1 MVNEDWSIHAYAI
14 RAIGVAILLCLGG
27 CSSGPPWT
35 LSQSPDQITLRWY
48 PDATP
53 DVAANWVAQT
63 HCGSWGKSAELVSYD
78 QDGSAQ
84 LAKYRCR

>member
-1 MVNEDWSIHAYAI
+1 MYAYAV
-14 RAIGVAILLCLGG
+14 RAIGVGILLCLAA

-48 PDATP
+48 PDSTP
-53 DVAANWVAQT
+53 DGTANWVAQT
-63 HCGSWGKSAELVSYD
+63 HCQSWGRSAELVSYD

-84 LAKYRCR
+84 LAKYQCR

>member
-1 MVNEDWSIHAYAI
+1 MVNEDWSMHAYAI
-14 RAIGVAILLCLGG
+14 RAIGVGILLCLGA

-48 PDATP
+48 PDSTP
-53 DVAANWVAQT
+53 DGTADWVAQT
-63 HCGSWGKSAELVSYD
+63 HCQSWGKSAELVSYD

>member
-1 MVNEDWSIHAYAI
+1 MVNENWSMHAYAI
-14 RAIGVAILLCLGG
+14 RAIGAGILLCLGA
-27 CSSGPPWT
+27 CSTGPPWT

-63 HCGSWGKSAELVSYD
+63 HCGTWGKNAELVSYD

-84 LAKYRCR
+84 LAK

>member
-1 MVNEDWSIHAYAI
+1 MFACVI
-14 RAIGVAILLCLGG
+14 RGIGIGTLLCFGACG
-27 CSSGPPWT
+27 STGPPWT
-35 LSQSPDQITLRWY
+35 LSQSPEQITLRWY

-63 HCGSWGKSAELVSYD
+63 HCGSWGKNAELVSYD

-84 LAKYRCR
+84 LAHFRCR

>member
-1 MVNEDWSIHAYAI
+1 MHAYAV
-14 RAIGVAILLCLGG
+14 RAIGILLCLGA

-48 PDATP
+48 PDSTP
-53 DVAANWVAQT
+53 DGTSNWVAQT